1 MKKNI
6 PSVNGGELRPEY
18 DFSSMKEG
26 IRGKYVDRLRKASNI
41 VLLEPEV
48 AQAFPNSEAVN
59 QALREILNT
68 TRTHRRSGK
77 PGNKSPRPAA
87 RKRK

>member
-6 PSVNGGELRPEY
+6 PDLNNSELHSEY
-18 DFSSMKEG
+18 DFSSMKDG
-26 IRGKYVDRLRKASNI
+26 VRGKYVHRLRKASNV

-59 QALREILNT
+59 QALRGILNA
-68 TRTHRRSGK
+68 RPKRSARPGDKQLRRVS
-77 PGNKSPRPAA
+77 

>member
-6 PSVNGGELRPEY
+6 PSLNGSELRPEY
-18 DFSSMKEG
+18 DFSSMKGG

-59 QALREILNT
+59 QALRGILNT
-68 TRTHRRSGK
+68 TRTHRRTGK
-77 PGNKSPRPAA
+77 PGNRTLRRVP
-87 RKRK
+87 RKRR

>member
-1 MKKNI
+1 MKKDSPGSNN
-6 PSVNGGELRPEY
+6 SELHSEY
-18 DFSSMKEG
+18 DFSSMKDG
-26 IRGKYVDRLRKASNI
+26 IRGKYVHRLRKASNI

-59 QALREILNT
+59 EALRGILNT
-68 TRTHRRSGK
+68 RFKRSAK
-77 PGNKSPRPAA
+77 PGNKPHRRVS

>member
-1 MKKNI
+1 MKKEI
-6 PSVNGGELRPEY
+6 PDSDNSELHPEY
-18 DFSSMKEG
+18 DFSSMKDG
-26 IRGKYVDRLRKASNI
+26 IRGKYVHRLRKASNI

-59 QALREILNT
+59 QALRGILNT
-68 TRTHRRSGK
+68 RSKRNAKPENKPHRRVS
-77 PGNKSPRPAA
+77 